1 MADAVPKHEAWKFR
15 QPIGELLAGALAA
28 DVDVGN
34 PQLGFHGFRLRS
46 QPLNGTLLAA
56 VANNAAAWPVK
67 LAEAYVRGDDLVASY
82 SPSADWP
89 YAPQIYWSSESGDRD
104 SGVLAAVS
112 LLVSIQTSLLDTHPV
127 VSVHSELLAGEV
139 FSVGCPTGDARA
151 LDLAGGKRVTRAESS
166 SHGLLWRLP
175 GDEFSYAE
183 FASSTDFRELGV
195 EKTHDGNIRSG
206 WQLFAEFLEKGVIRR
221 ARIHAAILPRAD
233 DLELATGLCRSLDS
247 RPLPLTT

>member
-1 MADAVPKHEAWKFR
+1 MADALQEHETWKFR

-28 DVDVGN
+28 NVDAGN
-34 PQLGFHGFRLRS
+34 PQLGLHKIRLRS
-46 QPLNGTLLAA
+46 HLLEGTLLAA
-56 VANNAAAWPVK
+56 VANDAAAWPAK

-89 YAPQIYWSSESGDRD
+89 YAPQIYWSAGPGIAS

-127 VSVHSELLAGEV
+127 VSVHSELSAGEV
-139 FSVGCPTGDARA
+139 FSIGRSSADARA
-151 LDLAGGKRVTRAESS
+151 LDLAGGKRVIRADSG
-166 SHGLLWRLP
+166 SHGLLWRLA
-175 GDEFSYAE
+175 GDEFSYTE

-195 EKTHDGNIRSG
+195 ERTHDGTIRSG

-221 ARIHAAILPRAD
+221 ATIHAAFLPRSAIW
-233 DLELATGLCRSLDS
+233 SW
-247 RPLPLTT
+247 RPISAAAWTPGRCL